1 MNREEELLC
10 NALNYIWDVVNDI
23 CEYEKVLERL
33 GFTDEEIEVYGGL
46 E

>member
-1 MNREEELLC
+1 MSREEELLC
-10 NALNYIWDVVNDI
+10 AALDYIWDVVNDI
-23 CEYEKVLERL
+23 YEYEKVLERL